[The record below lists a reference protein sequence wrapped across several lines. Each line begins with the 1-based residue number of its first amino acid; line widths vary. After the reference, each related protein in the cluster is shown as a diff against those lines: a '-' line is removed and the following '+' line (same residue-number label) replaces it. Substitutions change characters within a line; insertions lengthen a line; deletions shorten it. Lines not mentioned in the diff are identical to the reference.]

1 MLTVGQELV
10 LRRTLSQGDFDR
22 FAALSGDDNPI
33 HVDPAFAGQTRF
45 GRTVSHGMLLYGLI
59 RAALQACAPGAAQVE
74 QELIFPNPTYAGEEL
89 SVCLRVAEVA
99 PDERLARLETWISK
113 AGGVLV
119 CQGHTTLR
127 LEAHVKQTGAEAP
140 S

>member
-10 LRRTLSQGDFDR
+10 LRRTLSQADFDR

-74 QELIFPNPTYAGEEL
+74 QELMFPNPTYAGEEL
-89 SVCLRVAEVA
+89 SVCIRVAEVA

-119 CQGHTTLR
+119 CQGQTTLR
-127 LEAHVKQTGAEAP
+127 LDGQAQHARAEGA